1 MQELFLKNFT
11 DFIFLEDEPRPAD
24 VIFLPGN
31 GWPQMAQ
38 QAADLWK
45 KGMAPWMLPS
55 GKYSIAKGA
64 FGSVQTQQERYP
76 GPYATEWEV
85 LRDVL
90 KKEGVPETVI
100 LREDC
105 ATYTYENAIYSR
117 KVTDAA
123 GIVVKRGIICC
134 QSHHARRCRM
144 YYQLLYPETEFLTVP
159 SDTEVSRDNWYRSER
174 GIQLVLGEMERC
186 GGQFHQI
193 LREIFL

>member
-1 MQELFLKNFT
+1 MRKVLEKNK
-11 DFIFLEDEPRPAD
+11 
-24 VIFLPGN
+24 V
-31 GWPQMAQ
+31 
-38 QAADLWK
+38 
-45 KGMAPWMLPS
+45 PS
-55 GKYSIAKGA
+55 HA
-64 FGSVQTQQERYP
+64 
-76 GPYATEWEV
+76 
-85 LRDVL
+85 
-90 KKEGVPETVI
+90 I
-100 LREDC
+100 LREDK